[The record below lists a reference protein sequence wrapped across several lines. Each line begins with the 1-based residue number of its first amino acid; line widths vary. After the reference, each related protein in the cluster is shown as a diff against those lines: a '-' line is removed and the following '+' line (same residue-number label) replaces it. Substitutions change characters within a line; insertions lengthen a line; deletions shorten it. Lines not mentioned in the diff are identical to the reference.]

1 MGIKKYNCFMGD
13 FETTVYEG
21 QEKTEVWRSALVEFY
36 TEDVKIYHSINET
49 FEVLEQLKGNNLI
62 YYHNLKFDGSFWLDF
77 LLKNSEYE
85 QAFINPEVFYDDKEM
100 PIKSFKY
107 SISDRGQWYYI
118 IIRTANGYIEL
129 RDSLKLLPFSVKKI
143 GEDFKTKHQ
152 KLEMEYTGYRYR
164 GCEITDEEKEYIRN
178 DVLVVKEALEIMY
191 LQGHNKVTIGS
202 CCLTEFR
209 KGYNAFEYKDLFPDL
224 TQFDLNYEEYGR
236 HNADEYIR
244 KSYKGG
250 WCYIVKGKEKQVK
263 KNGLTADVNSL
274 YPSMM
279 SSESGNY
286 YPVEWPIFWKGDYIP
301 KECTESWLMNSYGEL
316 VNVPTKYFFVRI
328 RTHFYIKD
336 NMLPFIQIKN
346 SISYLGTEY
355 LETSDITIG
364 DKRYDRVLHRDN
376 IEDTRVT
383 LTLTCTDFY
392 LLLKHYNLEDF
403 EILDGCYFRT
413 KKGLFDTYIEKYR
426 KMKLEAETSAVRTI
440 AKLYLNN
447 LYGKMAMNT
456 NNSYK
461 IAKLVDDT
469 VVFYDVHSET
479 KKPGYIRIG
488 SAITSY
494 RRNFTINARQ
504 ANYYGK
510 DKPGFIYADTDSIHC
525 DLPLE
530 KMKGIKVDDKAFC
543 CWKIENEWDYAF
555 FSRQKTYI
563 EHTIKKDGEPCKP
576 FYLVKCRGMPQR
588 SKELFIDSFS
598 DEWKKHEDDYR
609 ENELE
614 FLKKKRTIKD
624 FDVGL
629 KVPGKLRPVRIPGG
643 QLLVE
648 TTYEMR

>member
-1 MGIKKYNCFMGD
+1 MKVRKYRYFMCD

-21 QEKTEVWRSALVEFY
+21 QEKTEVWRSAVVELN
-36 TEDVKIYHSINET
+36 TEKVVILHSIEET
-49 FEVLEQLKGNNLI
+49 FEYLQSFKGNKMLF
-62 YYHNLKFDGSFWLDF
+62 YHNLKFDGSFWVDF
-77 LLKNSEYE
+77 LIRSSGYKQRFEYE
-85 QAFINPEVFYDDKEM
+85 NEAEFDTVFFKDKEM

-107 SISDRGQWYYI
+107 TISDRGQWYNI
-118 IIRTANGYIEL
+118 IIRTPQGFIEI
-129 RDSLKLLPFSVKKI
+129 RDSLKLLPYSVKKL

-164 GCEITDEEKEYIRN
+164 GCEITDKEKEYIRN
-178 DVLVVKEALEIMY
+178 DVLVVKEALEIMF
-191 LQGHNKVTIGS
+191 QEGHNKTTIGA
-202 CCLTEFR
+202 CCLSEFKR
-209 KGYNAFEYKDLFPDL
+209 GYETNYYNNLFPNLAEMSLDKDL
-224 TQFDLNYEEYGR
+224 YGR
-236 HNADEYIR
+236 ANVDEYIR

-250 WCYIVKGKEKQVK
+250 WCYVVKGKEKQIK
-263 KNGLTADVNSL
+263 ENGLTADVNSL

-279 SSESGNY
+279 TSESGNY
-286 YPVEWPIFWKGDYIP
+286 YPVGEPRFWRGNYIP
-301 KECTESWLMNSYGEL
+301 NFLQYQHTLLHPY
-316 VNVPTKYFFVRI
+316 YFFIRI
-328 RTHFYIKD
+328 RTRFYIKP
-336 NMLPFIQIKN
+336 NKLPFIQIKN
-346 SISYLGTEY
+346 TLSYLGTEY
-355 LETSDITIG
+355 LETSDVYTDKAKG
-364 DKRYDRVLHRDN
+364 DFVKHKGEV
-376 IEDTRVT
+376 IPTTVI
-383 LTLTCTDFY
+383 LTLTQTDYY
-392 LLLKHYNLEDF
+392 LLLQHYTLEDF
-403 EILDGCYFRT
+403 EILDGCYFDT
-413 KKGLFDTYIEKYR
+413 EIGLFDIYINKYR
-426 KMKLEAETSAVRTI
+426 KIKQESKGAVKGIRKL
-440 AKLYLNN
+440 LLNN
-447 LYGKMAMNT
+447 LYGKLRRST

-461 IAKLVDDT
+461 IRKMENNR

-598 DEWKKHEDDYR
+598 DEWKKHKDDYR
-609 ENELE
+609 ENELK
-614 FLKKKRTIKD
+614 FLKKKRTLKD